1 MIWRVDGLPRLLD
14 VVAAYSLTDGG
25 YRLIKRLAGG
35 SARER
40 RLRTASL
47 IAFAVGLI
55 FALWFLIG
63 DPLSSVQNLAA
74 DAQARKQDGSPAV
87 VIIAIDE
94 EALEENLRIE
104 QWPRT
109 LHATAIENLS
119 EAGARVIIYDILF
132 ADPSS
137 DPSEDAALASAI
149 EEADNVVLAAAGQG
163 TPSLDAEGAVFDSL
177 VLPLDEFAAGA
188 TVAGANLI
196 TGDDGK
202 VRHVPMRVRAVEGRE
217 LPSMSLAGVYRQ
229 LLSEPPDEIPIEDG
243 KLVLLEGM
251 PFERTVPLE
260 DGDVMRINYVG
271 GSDRFQT
278 IGFQRVL
285 EGDFDPALV
294 ANNIVIVGLA
304 ATAADVHSVPLL
316 GKAHGVE
323 VQANAMDTIL
333 RERFLTLVG
342 DGVTFGIMLLFVLLA
357 ALIVPRVRLAF
368 TLAGV
373 IGVIVVYVVIGNLMY
388 NSGKVIDF
396 VNPPVALA
404 LATVSALGYR
414 EAAQRASQRETQDLF
429 GRYVSPQVARE
440 LIERADQGELQLGG
454 ELREVTILFGDIRG
468 FTPLSTRLA
477 PQELVALLNKHFD
490 VIVSRIM
497 ENGGIVNKFAGDA
510 VMALWNAP
518 EDQPDHALLACRAA
532 MQAQEDLIAL
542 DDSGPVVRWGFGINT
557 GTVVAGNVGSGRRQ
571 EYTVIGDPVN
581 RAARLCGIAPAG
593 EVWIGDATYELI
605 AGRIGSEPLPPQTI
619 KGIDTPVHPHRLE
632 GSIPAEPARL
642 EVSER

>member
-1 MIWRVDGLPRLLD
+1 M
-14 VVAAYSLTDGG
+14 
-25 YRLIKRLAGG
+25 IKRLIGA

-40 RLRTASL
+40 RMRTATA
-47 IAFAVGLI
+47 IAFAVGFL
-55 FALWFLIG
+55 FALWFLLL
-63 DPLSSVQNLAA
+63 DPLASVQTLAA
-74 DAQARKQDGSPAV
+74 DAQARKSDGSSAV
-87 VIIAIDE
+87 VIVAIDE
-94 EALEENLRIE
+94 EALEQNLRLE

-119 EAGARVIIYDILF
+119 AAGARVVIYDILF

-137 DPSEDAALASAI
+137 DRSEDAALASAI
-149 EEADNVVLAAAGQG
+149 EQADNVVLAAAGQG
-163 TPSLDAEGAVFDSL
+163 TPSLDRDGAIFDSL
-177 VLPLDEFAAGA
+177 LFPLDELASGA

-202 VRHVPMRVRAVEGRE
+202 VRQVPMAVGDVAGNQ
-217 LPSMSLAGVYRQ
+217 LPSMALAAIYRQ
-229 LLSEPPDEIPIEDG
+229 FLSTPPEPLPIDGDEFVI
-243 KLVLLEGM
+243 LEGTQ
-251 PFERTVPLE
+251 FERTAPLE
-260 DGDVMRINYVG
+260 DGGVMRVNYTG
-271 GSDRFQT
+271 GSDRFET

-285 EGDFDPALV
+285 ENEFDPDVV
-294 ANNIVIVGLA
+294 ANKIVVVGLL

-316 GKAHGVE
+316 DRAHGVE
-323 VQANAMDTIL
+323 VQANALDTML
-333 RERFLTLVG
+333 RARFLRLTS
-342 DGVTFGIMLLFVLLA
+342 DGVTFGIMLLFVVIA
-357 ALIVPRVRLAF
+357 AMVVPRWRLAF

-373 IGVIVVYVVIGNLMY
+373 IAVIVLYIVIGNLLY
-388 NSGKVIDF
+388 NSGRIVDF

-404 LATVSALGYR
+404 VATVSALGYR
-414 EAAQRASQRETQDLF
+414 EVAQRASQRETQDLF

-468 FTPLSTRLA
+468 FTPLSTQMP
-477 PQELVALLNKHFD
+477 PQELVHLLNTHFD
-490 VIVSRIM
+490 VIIARIM

-532 MQAQEDLIAL
+532 MQAQSDLIAL
-542 DDSGPVVRWGFGINT
+542 DGSGPVVRWGFGINT

-593 EVWIGDATYELI
+593 EVWIGQPTFELVG
-605 AGRIGSEPLPPQTI
+605 GRVQTEPLPPQTI
-619 KGIDTPVHPHRLE
+619 KGIDTPVHPHKLE
-632 GSIPAEPARL
+632 GEVPGMPAHVDVET
-642 EVSER
+642 S

>member
-1 MIWRVDGLPRLLD
+1 MIRRL
-14 VVAAYSLTDGG
+14 V
-25 YRLIKRLAGG
+25 GG

-40 RLRTASL
+40 RLRTASF
-47 IAFAVGLI
+47 IAFSVGLA
-55 FALWFLIG
+55 FALWFLVG
-63 DPLSSVQNLAA
+63 DPLASVQNLAA
-74 DAQARKQDGSPAV
+74 DAQARKGDGTPAV

-94 EALEENLRIE
+94 EALAENQRIE
-104 QWPRT
+104 QWSRT
-109 LHATAIENLS
+109 LHARAIENLS
-119 EAGARVIIYDILF
+119 DAGARAIVYDVLF

-137 DPSEDAALASAI
+137 DASQDAVLASAI
-149 EEADNVVLAAAGQG
+149 GDAGNVILAAAGQG
-163 TPSLDAEGAVFDSL
+163 TPSLGDDGALFDSL
-177 VLPLDEFAAGA
+177 VLPLDEFAANA

-196 TGDDGK
+196 TDDDGD
-202 VRHVPMRVRAVEGRE
+202 VRHVPMTIRAVDGPEF
-217 LPSMSLAGVYRQ
+217 PSMSLAAVYKQ
-229 LLSEPPDEIPIEDG
+229 LLSEPPDSVPVEGDN
-243 KLVLLEGM
+243 LVLLEGM
-251 PFERTVPLE
+251 PFERTIPLE
-260 DGDVMRINYVG
+260 DGHTMRVNYVG

-285 EGDFDPALV
+285 EGDFDPSAV
-294 ANNIVIVGLA
+294 ANNIAIVGLA

-316 GKAHGVE
+316 GRAHGVE
-323 VQANAMDTIL
+323 VQANAIDTIL

-342 DGVTFGIMLLFVLLA
+342 DGVTFGVMMLFVLAA
-357 ALIVPRVRLAF
+357 ALIVPRWRLAL
-368 TLAGV
+368 TLVGV

-388 NSGKVIDF
+388 NSGTVIDF
-396 VNPPVALA
+396 VNPPVALT
-404 LATVSALGYR
+404 LAAVSALGYR
-414 EAAQRASQRETQDLF
+414 EVAQRASQRETQDLF

-440 LIERADQGELQLGG
+440 LINRADQGELQLGG

-468 FTPLSTRLA
+468 FTPLSTKMA
-477 PQELVALLNKHFD
+477 PQDLVSLLNRHFD

-542 DDSGPVVRWGFGINT
+542 DGSGPVVRWGFGINT
-557 GTVVAGNVGSGRRQ
+557 GTVVAGNIGSGKRQ

-593 EVWIGDATYELI
+593 EVWIGDPTYEQVK
-605 AGRIGSEPLPPQTI
+605 GRIGTEPLPPQNI

-632 GSIPAEPARL
+632 GTIPASPEL
-642 EVSER
+642 MEVK